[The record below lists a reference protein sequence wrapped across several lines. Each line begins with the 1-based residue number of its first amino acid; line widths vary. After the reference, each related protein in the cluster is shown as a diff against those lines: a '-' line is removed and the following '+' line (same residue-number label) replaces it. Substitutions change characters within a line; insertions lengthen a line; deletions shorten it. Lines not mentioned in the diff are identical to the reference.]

1 MKKKIIRLLFS
12 LIMAILLVYVC
23 MIENVFGLELTQDYR
38 ADMGSYAG
46 ERYYSDMIGH
56 SSIFCNKH
64 GGTMFF
70 KKQTY
75 IKLSGDVNGD
85 GFTKNVTSGGTYTIW
100 SVGHGSCSGSS
111 YNLRLEAV
119 RFSGKSVGAGRQCQ
133 PWVATGAGATVRA
146 TGKTNYWLT
155 ATDNPKNNYL
165 AYIIAEA
172 NANTPGL
179 TPGQSQVNIAWWNR
193 SQAASYSASTSYAP
207 TLGPEGTDF
216 EEVTLTPGSIA
227 DEIEDIKNQLE
238 EQVQYFDDEIE
249 DANEQ
254 LQEYKDLLK
263 ELKDTKDG
271 TNGAIKE
278 LEDENVVL
286 TREIN
291 TLNSEI
297 STLDTEISTL
307 ATSIS
312 TCDTQL
318 ATLNQ
323 QKAALEIEKN
333 NATTD
338 AEKQAVQ
345 VKIDAKQVE
354 ITNKTNERTGYV
366 NSKTTKETTRS
377 QKQELRSQKQA
388 KYNANIIEINDY
400 KQSLKDIKPEVDEE
414 LIDISTL
421 DSLDIDELIKK
432 VEDSIKEL
440 EEHITDLQELRSDA
454 NDAKNNPSG
463 SSLSTLENLKDALSQ
478 TSNAVIADQEGYSS
492 SNADGILKEA
502 AIFNAMHQRI
512 NGNYKGTIK
521 DNTVQANVKVEY
533 DATSQKYIV
542 GPFNITYLEVY
553 AFQNQFCGI
562 TGVPKLKLN
571 IDGTDKDFDLGDGW
585 AFMWQD
591 AHTPNKPRA
600 TTGTLGD
607 QIPEKFNVY
616 PHTDEDF
623 YLVID
628 YKDGLNRIKGF
639 HLDFRYLTAEGQ
651 YELYEGNIER
661 FKWTVSAPSFT
672 VCNKYLGICHHYNSD
687 DEHSGCHA
695 KYCKKNKRATVNVTK
710 SADGFIDIQAAMRVV
725 WAKRG
730 YEPEQ
735 MDFAWDI
742 DITTTMAGDVWLDKD
757 PQKTSSSGHKGNWEG
772 DEKGLDNIAV
782 TVYLYQGTTKIRPAL
797 FHEDSGTQKSW
808 PIYTSGGHYEIER
821 LEAPGGASNCYY
833 VVEFEY
839 DGQVLKNTVYLSNG
853 GSEGSAS
860 GYMSSP
866 DSYRTSSMA
875 VEEVIDRATLDRS
888 FGEVTG
894 ESPISGN
901 NTTGVTH
908 TTSLDGTGASGSGS
922 LSYEGSSNG
931 QMIDSE
937 LVSPYRTN
945 SVSRGT
951 RYNMVA
957 STYYNN
963 TDTLGVSV
971 NKEQFRIQYPV
982 EGFFYVLNNK
992 VNGTKRYV
1000 EEYMLHINLGLIER
1014 TETDVSLLK
1023 DLYKV
1028 TLIVNEQKMTKE
1040 FNPYGTTTDYD
1051 SFLINLEKTRAEG
1064 GYTLGLYSS
1073 DVGYQSYQRYV
1084 NAINAV
1090 KEIKDGTELKVY
1102 ATYVI
1107 RVYNNSETNDLEI
1120 NEVTD
1125 YFDSTFTLIDTDRYT
1140 SIVNDDM
1147 KRHNSLVAEAP
1158 YYRICN
1164 VNSAN
1169 AWKPTREENVQG
1181 FNSTVN
1187 GYSASGSLVWRDIN
1201 SSNNDLYSSKT
1212 DTLTNIKLDNT
1223 EYAEIFTTY
1232 EIDRAGYLAMTGS
1245 GNSGTASITTRNA
1258 LMGDKFNIA
1267 EVSNYSTYYSEKDI
1281 ASGKYD
1287 AYVDGRISGRVD
1299 RDSAPNNIDLDD
1311 LKDMTRYEDD
1321 TFKANTLKISVLAQE
1336 REMYGYVWEDNKT
1349 ENTSYNIKVGN
1360 GYLDDGENLIPNVEV
1375 SLYEVINLGKLNSDG
1390 NYDGTYDGLEY
1401 YYKVPNEFYNL
1412 PKIDSTGINGDSN
1425 ITKTIAGKEK
1435 DIDGNEIDGNYYI
1448 YGFLA
1453 GDYITRFDYGKNADD
1468 TSTIYTDRGV
1478 STTEGIIKYNGQDYE
1493 NTRFLAELT
1502 AGDAL
1507 NDKYLD
1513 LTKDTKISVMDAS
1526 GIGANVDINDLKI
1539 SKARDNESRRIVVD
1553 SYSRNI
1559 ENDRAEILRDRLA
1572 NNTEYVEAT
1581 QMFAE
1586 TPIMSIEVADP
1597 QTMKKSQTPG
1607 TSLRN
1612 NGSSSYNEKTDPN
1625 ANQIMTYRYTIK
1637 NVNFGLEKR
1646 AETDIRL
1653 EKYIDTVMLLK
1664 SNEVIFTAH
1673 MSEDGKVITDHSDS
1687 YGLDKLTYI
1696 SHTDSGLTQ
1705 QGFYAIDV
1713 ESEYMNDLSLLV
1725 KYKMK
1730 VINNS
1735 EVDFTGRLN
1744 NYYLANN
1751 MVTAANGSPT
1761 VDLYKM
1767 VLDAAR
1773 NVNLDGLDSQGISTN
1788 STLGEILSWNSGNT
1802 QLENLLASDM
1812 LVGGNIHQTDTLR
1825 PEVIVYGRYVGRF
1838 YYENRIGATQRTYA
1852 IKNYV
1857 KDVSVADINVTYLA
1871 DNVVRTT
1878 VDQLFDY
1885 IDINTSLD
1893 SEESGIGI
1901 ENTSWSLANVAVES
1915 DGTITSLRN
1924 IISNSAY
1931 SLNASGS
1938 DRSIY
1943 DEKDRKLIRDS
1954 SSNIAISHNERV
1966 ERGSDNRMKYID
1978 TIGNNVQ
1985 SIYNPSM
1992 TVELEPENYDA
2003 TTDKNKSRSIIYI
2016 VTRKNTSSGQEA
2028 NELLIDN
2035 LAEVLMYSNPTGRRD
2050 VNSVPGNAMVI
2061 AKNDGFWKAG
2071 YNSIATYTGGDYS
2084 NWTVCPENDAWAP
2097 EYITVIPPTGI
2108 GLMTLIRTNI
2118 TQIIGLVMVMIAFA
2132 VVFVVK
2138 QVKIV
2143 NNHDELD

>member
-1 MKKKIIRLLFS
+1 MKKELIRLLFS
-12 LIMAILLVYVC
+12 LVIVMFLIYVG
-23 MIENVFGLELTQDYR
+23 MSIDVFGLELTQDYS

-46 ERYYSDMIGH
+46 ERYYSDMIAH
-56 SSIFCNKH
+56 SSIYCNQH

-75 IKLSGDVNGD
+75 IKLSGTVNGS

-111 YNLRLEAV
+111 YSLRLEAV
-119 RFSGKSVGAGRQCQ
+119 RFSGKSTNGIRAATQ

-179 TPGQSQVNIAWWNR
+179 TPGASQANIAWWNR
-193 SQAASYSASTSYAP
+193 SQAANYSASTSYSP
-207 TLGPEGTDF
+207 TLGPQGTDF
-216 EEVTLTPGSIA
+216 ESITLTPDSIS
-227 DEIEDIKNQLE
+227 DEIDDIKDQLA
-238 EQVQYFDDEIE
+238 EQVQYFDDEIK
-249 DANEQ
+249 DANDK
-254 LQEYKDLLK
+254 LKEYKDLLQ

-271 TNGAIKE
+271 TNSAIKK
-278 LEDENVVL
+278 LEDENTTL
-286 TREIN
+286 TSEIN

-297 STLDTEISTL
+297 STLDSEITSL
-307 ATSIS
+307 ANSI
-312 TCDTQL
+312 TNCDTAL
-318 ATLNQ
+318 VKLNQ
-323 QKAALEIEKN
+323 EKAALEIEKN

-366 NSKTTKETTRS
+366 NSKSAKETTRN
-377 QKQELRSQKQA
+377 QKQDLRNQKQA

-400 KQSLKDIKPEVDEE
+400 KQSLKDIKPEVDETV
-414 LIDISTL
+414 IDISTL
-421 DSLDIDELIKK
+421 DSLEIDDLIKS
-432 VEDSIKEL
+432 VEDNIKEL
-440 EEHITDLQELRSDA
+440 EEYIAELQDLRSDA
-454 NDAKNNPSG
+454 NDAKNNSGG
-463 SSLSTLENLKDALSQ
+463 SSLSTLEKLKDALSQ

-492 SNADGILKEA
+492 SSADGILKEA
-502 AIFNAMHQRI
+502 AIFNAMHKI
-512 NGNYKGTIK
+512 MNGNYKGTIK

-542 GPFNITYLEVY
+542 GPFNITYLETY
-553 AFQNQFCGI
+553 AFENQFSGI

-600 TTGTLGD
+600 TTGTIGD

-651 YELYEGNIER
+651 YELYEGNVEK
-661 FKWTVSAPSFT
+661 FAWTVSAPSFT

-695 KYCKKNKRATVNVTK
+695 KYCKKNKRATVSVTK
-710 SADGFIDIQAAMRVV
+710 RLEGYIDVQAAMRVV
-725 WAKRG
+725 RAKRG
-730 YEPEQ
+730 YEPDE
-735 MDFAWDI
+735 MDFAWNI
-742 DITTTMAGDVWLDKD
+742 DITTTLAGDVWLDKD

-797 FHEDSGTQKSW
+797 FHEGEGKQKSW

-860 GYMSSP
+860 SYMSSP

-894 ESPISGN
+894 ESSISGN
-901 NTTGVTH
+901 HTTGVTH
-908 TTSLDGTGASGSGS
+908 TTSLDGTGAGGSGS
-922 LSYEGSSNG
+922 LSYNGSSNG
-931 QMIDSE
+931 QMIDSKLE
-937 LVSPYRTN
+937 SPYRSN
-945 SVSRGT
+945 SCSRGT

-957 STYYNN
+957 STYYND
-963 TDTLGVSV
+963 TDTLGVGV
-971 NKEQFRIQYPV
+971 NKSQFRIQYPV
-982 EGFFYVLNNK
+982 EGFFYILNNT
-992 VNGTKRYV
+992 VSGNRRYV
-1000 EEYMLHINLGLIER
+1000 GEYMLHINLGLIER
-1014 TETDVSLLK
+1014 TETDISLLK

-1028 TLIVNEQKMTKE
+1028 TVIVNEQKMTKE
-1040 FNPYGTTTDYD
+1040 FNPYGTTTNYD
-1051 SFLINLEKTRAEG
+1051 DFLINLEKTRADG

-1073 DVGYQSYQRYV
+1073 DVGYQSYQRYN

-1102 ATYVI
+1102 ATYII
-1107 RVYNNSETNDLEI
+1107 RVYNNSETNDVEI
-1120 NEVTD
+1120 NEITD
-1125 YFDSTFTLIDTDRYT
+1125 YFDSTFTLVDGDRYT

-1147 KRHNSLVAEAP
+1147 KRHNTLVAEAP

-1164 VNSAN
+1164 VNQSN
-1169 AWKPTREENVQG
+1169 PWKPTREENKQG
-1181 FNSTVN
+1181 FGYTIN
-1187 GYSASGSLVWRDIN
+1187 GQNATGSLVWTDIN

-1212 DTLTNIKLDNT
+1212 STLTNIKLDNT

-1232 EIDRAGYLAMTGS
+1232 EIDRAGYYAMTGS

-1258 LMGDKFNIA
+1258 LLGDKFNIA

-1287 AYVDGRISGRVD
+1287 AYVEGRISGRVD
-1299 RDSAPNNIDLDD
+1299 RDSAPNNIDLND

-1321 TFKANTLKISVLAQE
+1321 TFKANTLKISILAQE
-1336 REMYGYVWEDNKT
+1336 REMYGYVWEDEKT
-1349 ENTSYNIKVGN
+1349 ENVGSYELKVGN
-1360 GYLDDGENLIPNVEV
+1360 GYFDSGENLIPEVEV
-1375 SLYEVINLGKLNSDG
+1375 SLYEVINLGDLNSDG

-1401 YYKVPNEFYNL
+1401 YYKVPNQFYNL
-1412 PKIDSTGINGDSN
+1412 PKGGTSTGINGNTD
-1425 ITKTIAGKEK
+1425 ITKTLAGKAR
-1435 DIDGNEIDGNYYI
+1435 DADGNEVDGNYYI

-1453 GDYITRFDYGKNADD
+1453 GDYVTRFDYGKNTDD
-1468 TSTIYTDRGV
+1468 RATIYTDTGV
-1478 STTEGIIKYNGQDYE
+1478 SSEEDIIKYNGQDYE

-1513 LTKDTKISVMDAS
+1513 LTKDTKITVTDAS
-1526 GIGANVDINDLKI
+1526 GVGANTDINDLKI

-1597 QTMKKSQTPG
+1597 QTMIKSQTPN
-1607 TSLRN
+1607 TAVRA

-1625 ANQIMTYRYTIK
+1625 ANQIVTYRYTIK
-1637 NVNFGLEKR
+1637 NINLGLEKR
-1646 AETDIRL
+1646 AETDIRI
-1653 EKYIDTVMLLK
+1653 EKFVDTVLLVK
-1664 SNEVIFTAH
+1664 SNEIIFAAH
-1673 MSEDGKVITDHSDS
+1673 MSEDGEVITDHTDS
-1687 YGLDKLTYI
+1687 QALDKLTYI
-1696 SHTDSGLTQ
+1696 SHSKAGLTQ
-1705 QGFYAIDV
+1705 QGFYAIAI
-1713 ESEYMNDLSLLV
+1713 ENEYMNDIGLLI

-1730 VINNS
+1730 VINSS

-1744 NYYLANN
+1744 DYYLAAN
-1751 MVTAANGSPT
+1751 MVKAANGSPT

-1767 VLDAAR
+1767 TLDAAR
-1773 NVNLDGLDSQGISTN
+1773 NIELEGLDNQGISTN
-1788 STLGEILSWNSGNT
+1788 STLAEILRWNISNP
-1802 QLENLLASDM
+1802 QLANLLTSSD
-1812 LVGGNIHQTDTLR
+1812 LSPSGNIHQTDTLR

-1857 KDVSVADINVTYLA
+1857 KDTSVADINVTYA
-1871 DNVVRTT
+1871 EDKVVRTT
-1878 VDQLFDY
+1878 VDQLVDY
-1885 IDINTSLD
+1885 IDVNTSLD
-1893 SEESGIGI
+1893 TEESGIGI
-1901 ENTSWSLANVAVES
+1901 ENTSWSLADVAVET

-1924 IISNSAY
+1924 IISDSAY
-1931 SLNASGS
+1931 RLNASGS

-1978 TIGNNVQ
+1978 NVANRVQ

-1992 TVELEPENYDA
+1992 TIELKPENYNSA
-2003 TTDKNKSRSIIYI
+2003 ESTGIIYI
-2016 VTRKNTSSGQEA
+2016 VTRKNTSSDQDA
-2028 NELLIDN
+2028 NEMKMDN
-2035 LAEVLMYSNPTGRRD
+2035 LVEVLVYSNPTGRRD

-2061 AKNDGFWKAG
+2061 AKNNGFWKAG
-2071 YNSIATYTGGDYS
+2071 YNSIETYPSGDRS
-2084 NWTVCPENDAWAP
+2084 NWTVCPENDAWSP
-2097 EYITVIPPTGI
+2097 EYVTIIAPTGI
-2108 GLMTLIRTNI
+2108 GLMNLIRTNI
-2118 TQIIGLVMVMIAFA
+2118 TQIAGLVMVIVAFSVMFA
-2132 VVFVVK
+2132 IK

-2143 NNHDELD
+2143 NNRDEF